1 MHGKMYAVLTQMITM
16 QLVRTSPANSF
27 YHYVWLMDTGE
38 AKEIQVV
45 KKFSKD
51 RSLLL
56 GSIPITEQVETLLKN
71 F

>member
-1 MHGKMYAVLTQMITM
+1 MHGKMYVVLTQMIMM

-27 YHYVWLMDTGE
+27 YHYVWMKDARE
-38 AKEIQVV
+38 AKEIQAV

-51 RSLLL
+51 KSLLL
-56 GSIPITEQVETLLKN
+56 GSIPITEQVETLLKI

>member
-1 MHGKMYAVLTQMITM
+1 MHGKMYIVQTHMITM
-16 QLVRTSPANSF
+16 QLVRPILF
-27 YHYVWLMDTGE
+27 IHYVRLIDTGE
-38 AKEIQVV
+38 AKEIQAV

-56 GSIPITEQVETLLKN
+56 CSIPITEKVETLLKI